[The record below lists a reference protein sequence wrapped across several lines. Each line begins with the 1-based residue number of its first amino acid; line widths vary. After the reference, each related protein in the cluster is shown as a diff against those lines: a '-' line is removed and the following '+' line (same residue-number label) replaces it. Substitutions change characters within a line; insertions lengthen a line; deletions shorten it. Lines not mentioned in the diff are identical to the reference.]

1 MMKQNEKCLK
11 ATLGVEKLSLSLN
24 SRFYPELHFAAP
36 AGWINDPNGLIYF
49 NDKYHLF
56 YQHYPYSGYRGPM
69 HWGHA
74 ISDDLLHWQH
84 LPVALAPGEK
94 DDVHGVY
101 SGSAIEH
108 NGDMV
113 LFYTGHTVFESSDNH
128 CIIKQVQMMAT
139 SRDGLNFEKL
149 GVIITPPPHIQHFR
163 DPKVWRDGDIW
174 KMVVGVSEHGI
185 GQVWLYTS
193 TDLINWQFKQVLL
206 KAKENQGWMWECP
219 DFFQLGDKWVLVVSP
234 MGMTADGFA
243 YNNHFQVGYFVGR
256 MENDQ
261 YIVERD
267 FTELDNGLDL
277 YAPQTYAGITDRRI
291 MLSWFSMPESKI
303 PEQEDHWSTCLT
315 FPREIT
321 LSENNQLIQKPIAE
335 ISQLRKSLTQ
345 LEQLSLNDN
354 QLILPVNGKQ
364 CELFIEIDLLNTQAE
379 RAGVLLAYDPQT
391 HKGVRLYIDKQS
403 KRLYLDRSSTGFGP
417 NGIRSIALPDGEKL
431 SLRILTDKS
440 SCEVFVNGGLST
452 LSARIYPNYSANHI
466 ALYAENGLAK
476 FSGVRCWQLQSIWI
490 KPFPNM

>member
-1 MMKQNEKCLK
+1 MTHNEKCLS
-11 ATLGVEKLSLSLN
+11 ATLGAEKLSNKLN
-24 SRFYPELHFAAP
+24 KRFYPDLHFTPP

-49 NDKYHLF
+49 NGQYHLF

-74 ISDDLLHWQH
+74 VSDDLLHWQH

-101 SGSAIEH
+101 SGSAIEY
-108 NGDMV
+108 NGKMM
-113 LFYTGHTVFESSDNH
+113 LFYTGHTVIESTDEQ
-128 CIIKQVQMMAT
+128 CIIRQVQMLAT
-139 SRDGLNFEKL
+139 SSDGLHFEKH
-149 GVIITPPPHIQHFR
+149 GVIIEPPANVQHFR
-163 DPKVWRDGDIW
+163 DPKVWQEGDIW
-174 KMVVGVSEHGI
+174 KMVVGVSENNM

-206 KAKENQGWMWECP
+206 KAKEHQGWMWECP
-219 DFFQLGDKWVLVVSP
+219 DFFPLADKWVLVVSP
-234 MGMTADGFA
+234 MGIKPDGFS

-261 YIVERD
+261 FIVEQD

-277 YAPQTYAGITDRRI
+277 YAPQTYSGISDRRI

-303 PEQEDHWSTCLT
+303 PEQMDNWSTCLT

-321 LSENNQLIQKPIAE
+321 LQNNRLIQKPIDE
-335 ISQLRKSLTQ
+335 IKKLRKSVTELNHVN
-345 LEQLSLNDN
+345 LNDN
-354 QLILPVNGKQ
+354 KLILPVNGES
-364 CELFIEIDLLNTQAE
+364 CELFVEIDLLNSEAE
-379 RAGVLLAYDPQT
+379 RAGILLAYDPQT

-403 KRLYLDRSSTGFGP
+403 KRLYLDRSGTGFGP
-417 NGIRSIALPDGEKL
+417 NGIRSIRLPTGEKL
-431 SLRILTDKS
+431 SLTIISDKS
-440 SCEVFVNGGLST
+440 SCEVFVNGGQST
-452 LSARIYPNYSANHI
+452 LSARIYPNYSTNHI

-476 FSGVRCWQLQSIWI
+476 FDAVSCWQLTSIWI
-490 KPFPNM
+490 TPFANM